1 MTAPRDLVTCQKC
14 GAVLGKVGRYVG
26 LRKGQEAQ
34 QPQHWSHRE
43 PPERDKPKP
52 KNVMTLKPNVVFFV
66 VMAERVD
73 VICPECGY
81 CRAVR
86 PDKFPI
92 VTRETA

>member
-1 MTAPRDLVTCQKC
+1 
-14 GAVLGKVGRYVG
+14 
-26 LRKGQEAQ
+26 
-34 QPQHWSHRE
+34 
-43 PPERDKPKP
+43 
-52 KNVMTLKPNVVFFV
+52 MTLKPNVVFFV